1 MEDTAMP
8 IETSV
13 EPTGTGQQ
21 GAGAP
26 AGTTEE
32 IPIHIEGGK
41 PVDKVDQIADRA
53 SRKGME
59 RQHREDPDIFTK

>member
-1 MEDTAMP
+1 MP
-8 IETSV
+8 IETNV

-26 AGTTEE
+26 AGIKQD

-41 PVDKVDQIADRA
+41 PVDTLDRA
-53 SRKGME
+53 AGRAAIRGIE
-59 RQHREDPDIFTK
+59 RQHREDPTIFTK